1 MTTLCKTGTEDV
13 YRLPIG
19 IRTVDIKDTKFLIND
34 QQFYFR
40 GFGRHEDANVSLS
53 ICVYCD
59 IANDEIAYRM
69 FPGGGVYCSRSFPR
83 EYAIP
88 QIVALEKVS
97 DMLFVCHTAYGL
109 L

>member
-40 GFGRHEDANVSLS
+40 GFGRHEDANVSISNCDYCS
-53 ICVYCD
+53 I
-59 IANDEIAYRM
+59 ASNKIAYGVCPER
-69 FPGGGVYCSRSFPR
+69 GWGGVTSIGR
-83 EYAIP
+83 
-88 QIVALEKVS
+88 
-97 DMLFVCHTAYGL
+97 
-109 L
+109 